1 MSRQMPFLRWSAVG
15 LLVACFLC
23 VVQARAVGGVAGM
36 LQVGETSALRPM
48 IEEQLDDIPLA
59 PGPGHD
65 GQIYYAMALD
75 LDGDEVG
82 PLLDHAAYR
91 YRRIFY
97 PWLGSVFGLLDGV
110 PLLIGLIG
118 LNVVAFAVA
127 TGIMASMSARA
138 GRSEL
143 IALVVLLNPGAWLSV
158 QLLTSD
164 ILALAL
170 MIIALGLVT
179 RRATWSAGAVFG
191 LSALAKDVF
200 LATPVPLAVPDVRR
214 RWPMALVPIGALLA
228 WMTLLT
234 LMLGD
239 GFAARGNLDW
249 PVMGLID
256 ASANWSSLDGK
267 EIFYLVVALVFVA
280 VGVVYSLRRSWLR
293 LPIAAWTVLA
303 LVSSNWV
310 WDFGNNA
317 VRAFAPVAVLVALAG
332 SQVEAD
338 AVSTSADLMTAGS

>member
-1 MSRQMPFLRWSAVG
+1 
-15 LLVACFLC
+15 
-23 VVQARAVGGVAGM
+23 
-36 LQVGETSALRPM
+36 M
-48 IEEQLDDIPLA
+48 IEEQLDDVPLA
-59 PGPGHD
+59 SGPGHD

-91 YRRIFY
+91 YRRILY
-97 PWLGSVFGLLDGV
+97 PLLGSLFGLLEGM

-118 LNVVAFAVA
+118 LNVIAFAVA
-127 TGIMASMSARA
+127 TGYMASMSARA

-143 IALVVLLNPGAWLSV
+143 MALVVLLNPGTWLSV

-170 MIIALGLVT
+170 MIGALELIT
-179 RRATWSAGAVFG
+179 RRATWSGGAVFG

-200 LATPVPLAVPDVRR
+200 IATPVPLAVPNVRR
-214 RWPMALVPIGALLA
+214 RWPIAMVPIGALLA

-249 PVMGLID
+249 PIMGLVD
-256 ASANWSSLDGK
+256 ASANWPVLDGK
-267 EIFYLVVALVFVA
+267 EILYLVVALAFVV
-280 VGVVYSLRRSWLR
+280 VGVMFSLRRSWLR
-293 LPIAAWTVLA
+293 WPIASWTLLA

-317 VRAFAPVAVLVALAG
+317 VRAFAPIAILVALSG

-338 AVSTSADLMTAGS
+338 AVSTSADLTTAGS